1 MSEWFKLCKLGDLAD
16 GQPTPFTVDDYDVVL
31 IRQGEKVYALE
42 DNCSH
47 QDFPLSHATVMGD
60 RIKCK
65 AHGAEFS
72 LETGQALCAPAFAP
86 VRTFEVKLEGDEV
99 LITTD

>member
-1 MSEWFKLCKLGDLAD
+1 MSEWYKLCKLADLAD
-16 GQPTPFTVDDYDVVL
+16 DRPAAFTVDDYDVVL
-31 IRQGEKVYALE
+31 IRRGDEVYALE

-47 QDFPLSHATVMGD
+47 QDFPLSHGTVMGD

-72 LETGQALCAPAFAP
+72 LATGQALCAPAFAP
-86 VRTFEVKLEGDEV
+86 VRAFKVKVEDDEV
-99 LITTD
+99 LISTE

>member
-1 MSEWFKLCKLGDLAD
+1 MTEWFKLCKLDDLAE
-16 GQPTPFTVDDYDVVL
+16 GKPTPFTVDDYDVVL
-31 IRQGEKVYALE
+31 IRQGDKVYALE

-47 QDFPLSHATVMGD
+47 QDFPLSQGTVMRD

-86 VRTFEVKLEGDEV
+86 VRNFKVKLEGGEV
-99 LITTD
+99 LISTE